1 MIPWW
6 PDTFQLLYDFG
17 IERDPVANA
26 QACLLLSYNAPNYN
40 LLRLNTYWVTNAIRF
55 ARIARADSYYRIKD
69 LTRSRLLKR
78 LWWGAIF
85 RDCIL
90 SVGLRRTVQA
100 PLTNDWHTDKHIL
113 SAEDF
118 QTELGN
124 SPVHDAETQLRI
136 FSMVATTCRLMQ
148 CISQTS
154 RILYTHECLDDRL
167 EFASRALPAVVTD
180 IQQSLESLRSWYD
193 QAIRIFP
200 FPISLDDAPETICVY
215 ANMMFSYH
223 ASAVFGLNTYLI
235 LLREVFP
242 GPTQSLFSV
251 SEAAQAME
259 AANNDVARRTQELV
273 QVRLVKFLP
282 ISASAVLALP
292 LILQAINVAA
302 ARGSGMEAVEI
313 RRLDV
318 FTRTL
323 KSQQQNF
330 DGSDFCADVLANIV
344 VS

>member
-1 MIPWW
+1 M
-6 PDTFQLLYDFG
+6 
-17 IERDPVANA
+17 
-26 QACLLLSYNAPNYN
+26 
-40 LLRLNTYWVTNAIRF
+40 
-55 ARIARADSYYRIKD
+55 
-69 LTRSRLLKR
+69 
-78 LWWGAIF
+78 
-85 RDCIL
+85 
-90 SVGLRRTVQA
+90 
-100 PLTNDWHTDKHIL
+100 TNDWDTEKHIL

-118 QTELGN
+118 QSEIGN
-124 SPVHDAETQLRI
+124 SPVHDADTQLRI
-136 FSMVATTCRLMQ
+136 FEMVATTCRLMQ
-148 CISQTS
+148 CISQTC
-154 RILYTHECLDDRL
+154 RILYAHERLDDRL
-167 EFASRALPAVVTD
+167 EFASRDLPAVVTN
-180 IQQSLESLRSWYD
+180 IQQSLDSLRLWHD
-193 QAIRIFP
+193 QAIRTFP
-200 FPISLDDAPETICVY
+200 FPISLDDAPEAICVY

-242 GPTQSLFSV
+242 TPTTQSLFSV
-251 SEAAQAME
+251 SDAAQAME
-259 AANNDVARRTQELV
+259 AANNDVSRRTQELV

-344 VS
+344 VSHEICFLRGSIVCMSEYVSDWC